1 MKKYVRE
8 DGDVAVL
15 ISPGYGAGWSTW
27 SHSNSDICFD
37 YEVVQWV
44 LDDKPTAEEFIEKTA
59 ERLDVYAGGMRNL
72 EVVWFAPGTRFRI
85 EEYDGYESIVFENDL
100 NWMTA

>member
-8 DGDVAVL
+8 DGKVAVL
-15 ISPGYGAGWSTW
+15 ISPSYGAGWSTW
-27 SHSNSDICFD
+27 NHTDLCFD

-44 LDDKPTAEEFIEKTA
+44 LDDKPKAKEFIEKTG
-59 ERLDVYAGGMRNL
+59 ERLDVYTGGMKDL
-72 EVVWFAPGTRFRI
+72 EVIFITPGTPFRI
-85 EEYDGYESIVFENDL
+85 TEYDGYESIVFENDL